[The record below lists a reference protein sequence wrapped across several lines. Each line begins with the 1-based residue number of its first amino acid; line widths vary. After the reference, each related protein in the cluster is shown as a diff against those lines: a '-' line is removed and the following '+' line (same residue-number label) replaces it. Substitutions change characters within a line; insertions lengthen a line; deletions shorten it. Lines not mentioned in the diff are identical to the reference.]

1 MSEMIFLNPEVR
13 GSCYLA
19 KSDKAAILFDPGMAY
34 YADITIEKV
43 KKILGKR
50 PLDAVFLTHSHYDH
64 VGALPYIRQRW
75 PDVKVYAAEYA
86 QKVLLKPAARQTI
99 VELSREAAGTN
110 RRSWD
115 TGYPVDLL
123 YVDEAVKD
131 GDEFCIGDMKI
142 RVVECIGHTR
152 CSLSLVIDDRYL
164 LGAETLG
171 TIGVNGEYMPQF
183 LVDYGKSF
191 ESIRKC
197 RQLGEK
203 QLWLPHHGLVGQTS
217 EELWQWFEDELVKT
231 KDFILNIITDFASPE
246 DQLEA
251 MAKAFWRP
259 KRKGGWPRPAFDLN
273 AQAMLRTIARE
284 FPHQ

>member
-13 GSCYLA
+13 GACYLA
-19 KSDKAAILFDPGMAY
+19 KSDNAAVLFDPGMAY
-34 YADITIEKV
+34 YAGITIEKL
-43 KKILGKR
+43 KRILDGR
-50 PLDAVFLTHSHYDH
+50 TLDAVFLTHSHYDH
-64 VGALPYIRQRW
+64 VGALPYIRQCW

-86 QKVLLKPAARQTI
+86 KKVLVKPAARQTI
-99 VELSREAAGTN
+99 AELSKEAAETN
-110 RRSWD
+110 GRSWD
-115 TGYPVDLL
+115 ASYPVDLL

-131 GDEFCIGDMKI
+131 GDGFHIGDMKI
-142 RVVECIGHTR
+142 RVIECIGHTR

-164 LGAETLG
+164 LGSETIG

-183 LVDYGKSF
+183 LVDYGKSI

-197 RQLGEK
+197 RNLGEK

-217 EELWQWFEDELVKT
+217 EEMWQWFEDELVKA
-231 KDFILNIITDFASPE
+231 KDIILNIIREYSTPE
-246 DQLEA
+246 EQLEA
-251 MAKAFWRP
+251 MAQNFWRP

-284 FPHQ
+284 FL